1 MTKNSPITELMT
13 AEPTTIERSQPISE
27 AYHIL
32 RHAKFHHLI
41 VMDGDDVVGMLAT
54 SDILRMAYDADGST
68 ERSLA
73 TYLDHQFN
81 IDDGMTEDL
90 QTLPVTATAH
100 DVAKLFADGGF
111 HSIVV
116 LEANDQLAGIVTTT
130 DLARF
135 VVNLL

>member
-68 ERSLA
+68 ERGLA

-81 IDDGMTEDL
+81 IDDAMSENL

-100 DVAKLFADGGF
+100 DVAK
-111 HSIVV
+111 
-116 LEANDQLAGIVTTT
+116 
-130 DLARF
+130 
-135 VVNLL
+135 

>member
-1 MTKNSPITELMT
+1 MMKNSPITEMMT

-41 VMDGDDVVGMLAT
+41 VMDGDEVVGMLAT

-68 ERSLA
+68 ERSLG
-73 TYLDHQFN
+73 TYLDHQFT
-81 IDDGMTEDL
+81 IDDAMTGDL

-100 DVAKLFADGGF
+100 NAAELFAKGGF
-111 HSIVV
+111 HSVVV
-116 LEANDQLAGIVTTT
+116 LEANDHLAGIVTTT

-135 VVNLL
+135 VVDRL